1 MTRRQLARRAALTA
15 VAAFTAVCLAACGS
29 SSGSAK
35 PGSGTNRPVTIN
47 LMTHDFFA
55 TSNGLLDSFTRRTG
69 ITVKVLKSGDAGRAV
84 NQAILTKD
92 HPLADVFYGVDNT
105 FLSRALDAG
114 IFVPYTSPELSQVP
128 AQFQLDPKH
137 RVTPIDY
144 GDVCVN
150 DDLAYFQDH
159 HLPPPAT
166 IDDLADPRYKNLL
179 VMENPAD
186 SSPGLAFVLAT
197 VARFGPNHWLDYWK
211 RLKANG
217 VKVVSSWDQAYSGSF
232 SGSGAGR
239 QAGGDRPLVVS
250 YASSPPA
257 EVYGANPP
265 PSTSPIGTLLDT
277 CFRQVEFAGILRG
290 TRHQA
295 AAASLVDFMLSTT
308 FQQDMPLNMFV
319 FPVRKGTPLPDVF
332 ARFAQVAPHPFQLT
346 AAEIGRNR
354 DAWIREW
361 TDTVL
366 R

>member
-1 MTRRQLARRAALTA
+1 MNGRSNVRRATLLLTVALLCAA
-15 VAAFTAVCLAACGS
+15 VGACGS
-29 SSGSAK
+29 SSGGAK
-35 PGSGTNRPVTIN
+35 AAPGSRHPVTIK

-69 ITVKVLKSGDAGRAV
+69 ITVKVIKSGDAGRAV

-92 HPLADVFYGVDNT
+92 HPLADAFYGIDNT

-114 IFVPYTSPELSQVP
+114 IFLPYTSPELSQVP
-128 AQFQLDPKH
+128 TQFQIDPKH

-150 DDLAYFQDH
+150 DDVGYFRDH
-159 HLPPPAT
+159 HLAPPST

-179 VMENPAD
+179 VVENPAD

-197 VARFGPNHWLDYWK
+197 IARYGTNHWTDYWK
-211 RLKANG
+211 RLKDNG
-217 VKVVSSWDQAYSGSF
+217 VKVVSSWDQAYSAAF

-239 QAGGDRPLVVS
+239 LAGGDRPLVVS

-257 EVYGANPP
+257 EVFGAQTQPA
-265 PSTSPIGTLLDT
+265 TSPIGTLLNT
-277 CFRQVEFAGILRG
+277 CFRQVELAGVLRG
-290 TRHQA
+290 THQQA
-295 AAASLVDFMLSTT
+295 AASALIDFMLSTT

-319 FPVRKGTPLPDVF
+319 FPVRRGTPLPDVF
-332 ARFAQVAPHPFQLT
+332 TRFAQVAPHPFLLPPSQ
-346 AAEIGRNR
+346 ISRNR
-354 DAWIREW
+354 DTWIRQW

>member
-1 MTRRQLARRAALTA
+1 MSRPPTVRRAALLATA
-15 VAAFTAVCLAACGS
+15 ALVAASLAACSS

-35 PGSGTNRPVTIN
+35 PKTPSLSPTTIT

-55 TSNGLLDSFTRRTG
+55 TSNGLLESFTQRTG

-92 HPLADVFYGVDNT
+92 HSLADVFYGIDNT

-128 AQFQLDPKH
+128 TQFQLDANH

-144 GDVCVN
+144 GDVCIN
-150 DDLAYFQDH
+150 DDVSFFQARR
-159 HLPPPAT
+159 LPAPRT
-166 IDDLADPRYKNLL
+166 IDDLADPQYKNQL

-186 SSPGLAFVLAT
+186 SSPGLAFMLAT
-197 VARFGPNHWLDYWK
+197 IARFGTNHWLDYWK

-217 VKVVSSWDQAYSGSF
+217 VKIVSSWDQAYSSEF
-232 SGSGAGR
+232 SGSGAGH
-239 QAGGDRPLVVS
+239 QAGGTRPLVVS

-257 EVYGANPP
+257 EVVNVQPQPP
-265 PSTSPIGTLLDT
+265 RSPIGTLLDT

-290 TRHQA
+290 TPHRA
-295 AAASLVDFMLSTT
+295 AAEALVDFMVSAP
-308 FQQDMPLNMFV
+308 FQEDMPLNMFV
-319 FPVRKGTPLPDVF
+319 FPVRRSTPLPDVF
-332 ARFAQVAPHPFQLT
+332 TRFAAIAPHPFQLP
-346 AAEIGRNR
+346 AGEIGRNR

-361 TDTVL
+361 TNTVL

>member
-1 MTRRQLARRAALTA
+1 MIRPRTAIFATLAL
-15 VAAFTAVCLAACGS
+15 VASSLAGCSSS
-29 SSGSAK
+29 SSGAK
-35 PGSGTNRPVTIN
+35 ARPGSKQPVTIT

-55 TSNGLLDSFTRRTG
+55 TSPGLLEEFTRRTA

-92 HPLADVFYGVDNT
+92 HPLADVFYGIDNT

-114 IFVPYTSPELSQVP
+114 VFVPYTAAGLSQVP
-128 AQFQLDPKH
+128 EQFQVDPKH
-137 RVTPIDY
+137 RVTPIDF

-150 DDLAYFQDH
+150 DDLAYFDSH
-159 HLPPPAT
+159 RLTPPRT

-197 VARFGPNHWLDYWK
+197 IARFGTNHWLDYWK
-211 RLKANG
+211 RLRANG
-217 VKVVSSWDQAYSGSF
+217 VKVVSSWDQAYSASF

-257 EVYGANPP
+257 EVYGTNPQ

-277 CFRQVEFAGILRG
+277 CFRQVEFAGVLRG
-290 TRHQA
+290 AKHGGA
-295 AAASLVDFMLSTT
+295 AGALVDFMTSAA

-319 FPVRKGTPLPDVF
+319 FPVRRATPLPDVF
-332 ARFAQVAPHPFQLT
+332 TRFAQVAPHPFQIPT
-346 AAEIGRNR
+346 GEIGHNR
-354 DAWIREW
+354 DAWIRQW

>member
-1 MTRRQLARRAALTA
+1 MIHRQLARRAALFAVVAVTA
-15 VAAFTAVCLAACGS
+15 ASLAACGS

-35 PGSGTNRPVTIN
+35 PAPGANRPVTIN

-55 TSNGLLDSFTRRTG
+55 TSNGLLESFTRRTG

-114 IFVPYTSPELSQVP
+114 IFVPYTSPSLSQVP
-128 AQFQLDPKH
+128 SQFQLDAKH
-137 RVTPIDY
+137 RVTPVDY

-150 DDLAYFQDH
+150 DDLAYFQGH
-159 HLPPPAT
+159 HLAPPQT

-179 VMENPAD
+179 VVENPAD

-197 VARFGPNHWLDYWK
+197 VAHYGTNHWLDYWK
-211 RLKANG
+211 RLRANG

-257 EVYGANPP
+257 EVVGASPQP
-265 PSTSPIGTLLDT
+265 ATAPIGTLLDT
-277 CFRQVEFAGILRG
+277 CFRQVEFAGILHG

-295 AAASLVDFMLSTT
+295 AAAALVDFMVSNT
-308 FQQDMPLNMFV
+308 FQQDMPLNMYV
-319 FPVRKGTPLPDVF
+319 FPVRRGTPLPDVF
-332 ARFAQVAPHPFQLT
+332 TRFAQVAPHPFQVP
-346 AAEIGRNR
+346 ADEIGRNR
-354 DAWIREW
+354 DTWIREW
-361 TDTVL
+361 TDAVL